1 MAPVSNVESLASP
14 PKSRILLNIKC
25 LKCNKI
31 VRNGI
36 LCDMCDQ
43 WHHFRCAGTKES
55 ELPDENSDW
64 KCPTCRNSMVTNGD
78 EVDVVGESVMKEG
91 KASLAEVVTAL
102 QLELSHVKGENN
114 VLRSLLE
121 EIDRE
126 YANTISS
133 STRPT
138 SDMPSSDS
146 VSVMKPNTRGWES
159 VPIKYKKNLPNQIDK
174 KNFHLEQSNRFSI
187 LSQVDDDGPMPL
199 SIPSKRQQ
207 ISKNTSSNKPKTIHI
222 YSDSHGRGLSK
233 FITQNHN
240 FKVHS
245 SVKPNANFEAAA
257 SGSNPTKEDDEYNV
271 FIAGTNDVARNE
283 KKELLRALRKKLD
296 CMRFNSIVFSVP
308 QRHDLPSWSCVNIEI
323 GRANKDI
330 AKLCKYFKNV
340 HFVDLSKLGKRFHTV
355 HGLHLNRLGKLYVTN
370 KIIDIVTKSKVEL
383 LDKPIEMG
391 FLG

>member
-1 MAPVSNVESLASP
+1 
-14 PKSRILLNIKC
+14 
-25 LKCNKI
+25 
-31 VRNGI
+31 
-36 LCDMCDQ
+36 MCDQ

-64 KCPTCRNSMVTNGD
+64 KCPTCRNNMVTNGD

-126 YANTISS
+126 YAKTISS

-159 VPIKYKKNLPNQIDK
+159 VPIKNKKNLPNQIDR

-199 SIPSKRQQ
+199 SIPSKRQL

-222 YSDSHGRGLSK
+222 HSDSHGRGLSK
-233 FITQNHN
+233 LITQNHN

-257 SGSNPTKEDDEYNV
+257 SGSNPTKEDDV
-271 FIAGTNDVARNE
+271 QCFHR
-283 KKELLRALRKKLD
+283 
-296 CMRFNSIVFSVP
+296 
-308 QRHDLPSWSCVNIEI
+308 W
-323 GRANKDI
+323 NK
-330 AKLCKYFKNV
+330 
-340 HFVDLSKLGKRFHTV
+340 
-355 HGLHLNRLGKLYVTN
+355 
-370 KIIDIVTKSKVEL
+370 
-383 LDKPIEMG
+383 
-391 FLG
+391 